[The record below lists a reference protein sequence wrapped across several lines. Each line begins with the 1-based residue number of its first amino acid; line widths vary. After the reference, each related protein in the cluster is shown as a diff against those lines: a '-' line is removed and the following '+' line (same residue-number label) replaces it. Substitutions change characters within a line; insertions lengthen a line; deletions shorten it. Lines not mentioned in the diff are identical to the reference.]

1 MCEAISATTMAG
13 LAIASAVAST
23 SASLYAQQQQSDAQ
37 ASYQSAM
44 SDEYAR
50 TAKLNQEAANKEYI
64 EAAAAE
70 RINEMQQQASASEE
84 LQKLQQEKMQ
94 KQGQALASSEAAGTA
109 LDALMAD
116 YERSAAQKRDVIMQQ
131 LDMVGVNADT
141 AISGYKDKAEAR
153 MKSQSNYVSSP
164 INQPNYLGGALSI
177 AGAGFSAYDKYVYQ
191 PEQGAKRPTAVP

>member
-1 MCEAISATTMAG
+1 MCGIMAG
-13 LAIASAVAST
+13 LATSLAIASTA
-23 SASLYAQQQQSDAQ
+23 ASLHAQQQQADAQ

-44 SDEYAR
+44 SEEYAR

-70 RINEMQQQASASEE
+70 RINQMQQQASASEE

-177 AGAGFSAYDKYVYQ
+177 AGAGFNAYDKFVYQ
-191 PEQGAKRPTAVP
+191 PEQRAKRSTATP